1 MVINS
6 NRDDFY
12 DSDTCWEALFVLIY
26 VWSLYLDV
34 YIVDFQLYK
43 LNVFETF
50 RHLNFPLTYV
60 TFRKKYSFKIHEIG
74 F

>member
-12 DSDTCWEALFVLIY
+12 VSDMCWEALFVLIY
-26 VWSLYLDV
+26 GLSLYLDV
-34 YIVDFQLYK
+34 YIVDFQLYR

-60 TFRKKYSFKIHEIG
+60 TFRKKYG
-74 F
+74 L